1 MLPNN
6 PKQSPEQSPEQS
18 VPHAVVISNEAL
30 DCEHLQYVLD
40 ATKEG
45 REIYVLSA
53 AGVLTPEDIWD
64 IIDEA
69 ADIVRRDL
77 AQ

>member
-1 MLPNN
+1 MMTN
-6 PKQSPEQSPEQS
+6 KSKQS
-18 VPHAVVISNEAL
+18 VPHAVVISNEAT

-45 REIYVLSA
+45 RQIYVLSA

-64 IIDEA
+64 IIDDA

-77 AQ
+77 SR